1 MTKRAGRGRLSAIDL
16 LPPECDELISWAAQ
30 QLGMRSRSQLDIY
43 AEWKQKLI
51 ALQGETGVGFDIP
64 SFSSFNRYS
73 VKLADITRR
82 LEQTREIAGALSER
96 FDPATSDHLTLV
108 ATEAIKSLV
117 FELLQAVLPV
127 GFMQQAIELL
137 KRAGLGNETKNIA
150 FVHRFGGNMKVT
162 FTGQHHAHAF
172 WRQCNGS
179 GKKSDAIHARHIEI
193 GNDNGKRAMLF
204 DSPQSF
210 FTAQSGYQ
218 LPVFAQPAAVRVNDI
233 GFVVNKEN
241 FWLHQAVSLLLSR

>member
-117 FELLQAVLPV
+117 FELLQAGGEAGLDPK
-127 GFMQQAIELL
+127 GAMQLAAALKSALQAQSVSTARRLKVEREFEQKAEAAIEKVAGEMGLSADRVAQLRREFLGVRPKRDGESLPGL
-137 KRAGLGNETKNIA
+137 KKDDGE
-150 FVHRFGGNMKVT
+150 
-162 FTGQHHAHAF
+162 
-172 WRQCNGS
+172 
-179 GKKSDAIHARHIEI
+179 
-193 GNDNGKRAMLF
+193 
-204 DSPQSF
+204 
-210 FTAQSGYQ
+210 
-218 LPVFAQPAAVRVNDI
+218 
-233 GFVVNKEN
+233 
-241 FWLHQAVSLLLSR
+241 